1 MGVGGKYVVCV
12 KGVEMITGDVLHLVA
27 ERPEG
32 FCFTPGQATEVSI
45 DRDGLRD
52 ERRPFSI
59 TSLPDSPDIEFM
71 IKIYPEHD
79 GFTRHLL
86 NVQVGDP
93 LILHQVFGNIAYR
106 GEGVFI
112 AGGTG
117 ITPFLSILR
126 DLNAKQAIGNNAL
139 IFINKRQE
147 DVILKDELETM
158 LGHNL
163 RLVLTRE
170 KANGYAYGHLT
181 GDLLKGYVASSG
193 VSSPGVVSSGVASP
207 GGIFYLCGPP
217 PMMVAAERHL
227 HDLGIGREQIVKEGW

>member
-1 MGVGGKYVVCV
+1 MYASV
-12 KGVEMITGDVLHLVA
+12 KKRGDLRMMVMVSKVEMIAGDVLHLVA
-27 ERPEG
+27 ERPDG
-32 FCFTPGQATEVSI
+32 FRFTPGQAAEISF

-52 ERRPFSI
+52 EKRPFSI
-59 TSLPDSPDIEFM
+59 TSLPDSPDIEFI

-79 GFTRHLL
+79 GFTRNLL
-86 NVQVGDP
+86 KIQAGDT

-126 DLNAKQAIGNNAL
+126 DLDTRQAVGNNAL

-147 DVILKDELETM
+147 DVILKNELQTL
-158 LGHNL
+158 LGPNL

-170 KANGYAYGHLT
+170 KVNGYAHGHLT
-181 GDLLKGYVASSG
+181 RDYLKDYVAGTDG
-193 VSSPGVVSSGVASP
+193 V
-207 GGIFYLCGPP
+207 FYLCGPP
-217 PMMVAAERHL
+217 SMMDATERHL
-227 HDLGIGREQIVKEGW
+227 FDLGVGRDQVVKEGW

>member
-1 MGVGGKYVVCV
+1 MMVLVSK
-12 KGVEMITGDVLHLVA
+12 VEMIAGDVLHLVV
-27 ERPEG
+27 ERPDG

-52 ERRPFSI
+52 EKRPFSI
-59 TSLPDSPDIEFM
+59 TSLPDSPDIEFI

-79 GFTRHLL
+79 GFTRNLL
-86 NVQVGDP
+86 KVQVGDP

-117 ITPFLSILR
+117 ITPFLSIFR
-126 DLNAKQAIGNNAL
+126 DLDTKQAIGNNTL
-139 IFINKRQE
+139 IFINKRLE
-147 DVILKDELETM
+147 DVLLKDELKTL
-158 LGHNL
+158 LGQNL

-181 GDLLKGYVASSG
+181 RDYLKDYVAGPGDSG
-193 VSSPGVVSSGVASP
+193 PGDSSPGDAGP

-217 PMMVAAERHL
+217 PMMDAAERHL
-227 HDLGIGREQIVKEGW
+227 YDLGVGQEQIVKEGW